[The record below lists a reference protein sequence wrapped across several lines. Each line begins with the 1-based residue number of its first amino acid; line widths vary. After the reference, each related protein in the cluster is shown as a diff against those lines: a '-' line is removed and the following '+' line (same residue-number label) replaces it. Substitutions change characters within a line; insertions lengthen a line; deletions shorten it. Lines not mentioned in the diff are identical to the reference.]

1 MATKKINNVATSTN
15 MTSEDIKMRKP
26 LIVARNEFM
35 QQLIQA
41 ANDSGLPFVVMEY
54 VVRDFYDEVRN
65 TASKQYENEK
75 EEYEKLLA
83 QNEQVKE

>member
-1 MATKKINNVATSTN
+1 MATKKTNNVATSTN

-83 QNEQVKE
+83 QNESK